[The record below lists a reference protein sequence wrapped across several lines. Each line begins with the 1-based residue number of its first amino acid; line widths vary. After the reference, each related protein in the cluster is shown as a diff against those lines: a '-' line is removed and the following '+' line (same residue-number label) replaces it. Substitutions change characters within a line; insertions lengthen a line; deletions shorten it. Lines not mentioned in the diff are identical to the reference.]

1 MMWQRNF
8 IAVRVYLIR
17 FNVKLNEVSST
28 ETCRDS
34 NIGCVAAGSHE
45 NSTETR
51 VIVPCVKVDPPA
63 VKKNLVPGAKISGTA
78 KRLTDIPDMAGD
90 IACWNIHAASKCDGE
105 VLEIAADASSL
116 DEDIGGGFGRS
127 CGVVVKGDLI
137 MHPIAD
143 SYRAFPSGLGGS
155 ELAPNWLW
163 AIAPNWSTSQ
173 YRLGKRNRK
182 TSEGRSSIGICSAP
196 GYWTSGNDSA
206 SMMFQPESL
215 RCPGGARKR
224 AQRLPKESI

>member
-17 FNVKLNEVSST
+17 FNVKPNEVSST
-28 ETCRDS
+28 ETCRDG
-34 NIGCVAAGSHE
+34 NIGCVPARSHE

-63 VKKNLVPGAKISGTA
+63 VKKNLVPGAEISGTA

-127 CGVVVKGDLI
+127 RGVVVKGDLI

-155 ELAPNWLW
+155 ELAV
-163 AIAPNWSTSQ
+163 
-173 YRLGKRNRK
+173 G
-182 TSEGRSSIGICSAP
+182 
-196 GYWTSGNDSA
+196 DSA
-206 SMMFQPESL
+206 ELVDFAIPARQEKPQNL
-215 RCPGGARKR
+215 RGKILNRDLLCTGALDIGK
-224 AQRLPKESI
+224 